1 VPEMRL
7 QRYLAMAGV
16 ASRRHAEDL
25 IVEGVVRV
33 NNRVVT
39 QLGTKVDPERDRVT
53 VRGQR
58 VQPEEKVYMLLNK
71 PEGVVATMS
80 DPEGRPTVADLL
92 PKTMG
97 ARLYPIGRLDWHTG
111 GALLFTNDG
120 DLAQALIR
128 PKKRIIKTYHAKLKG
143 MINEVQLDR
152 LREGVQLDDG
162 KTPKADV
169 AVVTTT
175 GKHSWIQIVLPEN
188 RPRQVPRM
196 CEAIGHPVMKL
207 LRVAFA
213 DIGIEGVPPGE
224 TRELTDGEV
233 AELRQLAGVSKPKR
247 LRTRGRHKQ
256 ERE

>member
-1 VPEMRL
+1 MRL

-39 QLGTKVDPERDRVT
+39 QLGSKVDPERDRVT

-58 VQPEEKVYMLLNK
+58 VQPEEKAYLLLNK

-92 PKTMG
+92 PKRAAT
-97 ARLYPIGRLDWHTG
+97 RLFPIGRLDWHTA

-120 DLAQALIR
+120 DLAQGLLHPR
-128 PKKRIIKTYHAKLKG
+128 KRVEKTYHAKLRG
-143 MINEVQLDR
+143 LVDETVLLR
-152 LREGVQLDDG
+152 LREGVRLEDG
-162 KTPKADV
+162 VTPAANC

-175 GKHSWIQIVLPEN
+175 GKNTWVEINIAEN
-188 RPRQVPRM
+188 
-196 CEAIGHPVMKL
+196 
-207 LRVAFA
+207 
-213 DIGIEGVPPGE
+213 
-224 TRELTDGEV
+224 
-233 AELRQLAGVSKPKR
+233 
-247 LRTRGRHKQ
+247 
-256 ERE
+256 